1 MNGVSKNR
9 AINVGIVCAIVLA
22 ALAVRAYYGATK
34 ETFHIDEGY
43 SAALTNGNWLPGM
56 DPAQRDAWTTGGAIF
71 TECFTDTLTASGKPN
86 FAAITDATA
95 HDVHPPLYYWLFAV
109 ARVVFGVG
117 RFAFAGYALNMLLF
131 AVSCALFVVIA
142 RRVWKDWLTVI
153 FALSIFAFSS
163 TAISLTIFIRMY
175 ELLQTLCLAF
185 FAASLFV
192 LFPPEGKIAKPFA
205 IAAGCTGLFV
215 FSCLGLMTQ
224 YYFLFFIVPI
234 LVFSVGYL
242 LAKKRPAS
250 LLWGTLAVFAGLYL
264 AYTVFPA
271 MKDHL
276 TKSYRAG
283 QSFTNLAGAA
293 HGKGIA
299 SVWAYLKI
307 LSANLVPGI
316 VIFAVVV
323 LAFVERVRRGGE
335 GTPQETTSREGT
347 PLEVPVFILGLSV
360 FAFTFAIVSVS
371 APYQTARYIGAFFPV
386 YAIAF
391 TGFVRLALSARNA
404 RIMLGAAA
412 LLVIVHGVLPQNIC
426 SFHEDYPID
435 KDHSYMTDAKPL
447 IIMASPEG
455 ASWKN
460 ILTYLNVGKDKRVF
474 VAYTDM
480 TSPVTN
486 TLAAI
491 ARSSGEKEVYALVDD
506 YLSKQP
512 AFKRIGYYGFY
523 FVYRIEVE

>member
-1 MNGVSKNR
+1 MNEVTKKR

-22 ALAVRAYYGATK
+22 ALAVRAWYGASK

-56 DPAQRDAWTTGGAIF
+56 DPAQRDTWTTGSAIF
-71 TECFTDTLTASGKPN
+71 TECFTDTLSASGKPD

-117 RFAFAGYALNMLLF
+117 RFAFAGYALNMILF
-131 AVSCALFVVIA
+131 AISCALFVVIA

-185 FAASLFV
+185 FAAALFV
-192 LFPPEGKIAKPFA
+192 LFPPEGKIAKPAA

-215 FSCLGLMTQ
+215 FSYLGLMTQ
-224 YYFLFFIVPI
+224 YYFLFFIVPV
-234 LVFSVGYL
+234 LVFSCVFL

-250 LLWGTLAVFAGLYL
+250 LLWGALAVFAGLYL
-264 AYTVFPA
+264 AYTLFPA
-271 MKDHL
+271 MRDHL

-283 QSFTNLAGAA
+283 QSLTNLAGAA
-293 HGKGIA
+293 HGKNNA
-299 SVWAYLKI
+299 SILAYLKI

-316 VIFAVVV
+316 VVIAVVV
-323 LAFVERVRRGGE
+323 LAFIERMRKSGA
-335 GTPQETTSREGT
+335 GTPQEKTALERT
-347 PLEVPVFILGLSV
+347 PLEVPVFILGVSV
-360 FAFTFAIVSVS
+360 FVFTFFIVSVS
-371 APYQTARYIGAFFPV
+371 APYQTARYIGAFFPI

-391 TGFVRLALSARNA
+391 AGFVRLVLSPRNA

-426 SFHEDYPID
+426 NFHEDYPID

-447 IIMASPEG
+447 VIMSSPEG

-474 VAYTDM
+474 VAYTGM
-480 TSPVTN
+480 TSPVTD
-486 TLAAI
+486 TLTAI

-506 YLSKQP
+506 YISRQP

-523 FVYRIEVE
+523 YVYRIQIE

>member
-1 MNGVSKNR
+1 M
-9 AINVGIVCAIVLA
+9 LA

-56 DPAQRDAWTTGGAIF
+56 DPAQRDVWTTGGAIF
-71 TECFTDTLTASGKPN
+71 TECFTDTLTASGKPD
-86 FAAITDATA
+86 FASITDATA

-117 RFAFAGYALNMLLF
+117 RFAFAGYALNMILF
-131 AVSCALFVVIA
+131 AISCALFVTIA
-142 RRVWKDWLTVI
+142 RRVWKDWLTVF

-185 FAASLFV
+185 FAAALYV
-192 LFPPEGKIAKPFA
+192 LFPPKGKISKPLA
-205 IAAGCTGLFV
+205 LAAGFAGLFV
-215 FSCLGLMTQ
+215 ISFLGLMTQ

-234 LVFSVGYL
+234 LVFSFVYL

-250 LLWGTLAVFAGLYL
+250 LLWGSLAVFAGLYL
-264 AYTVFPA
+264 AYRMFPA

-293 HGKGIA
+293 HGKNVS

-316 VIFAVVV
+316 AILAVAV
-323 LAFVERVRRGGE
+323 LAIVERVRKTVA
-335 GTPQETTSREGT
+335 GTPPEGVPRERT
-347 PLEVPVFILGLSV
+347 PLEFPVFILALSV
-360 FAFTFAIVSVS
+360 FVFTFAIVSVS

-391 TGFVRLALSARNA
+391 AGFVRLVLSSRNA
-404 RIMLGAAA
+404 RIMLGATA
-412 LLVIVHGVLPQNIC
+412 LLVVVHGILPQNIC
-426 SFHEDYPID
+426 TFHEDYPID
-435 KDHSYMTDAKPL
+435 RDHSYMTDAKPL
-447 IIMASPEG
+447 VILSSPEG

-460 ILTYLNVGKDKRVF
+460 ILTYLNVGKEKRVF
-474 VAYTDM
+474 VAYTGL
-480 TSPVTN
+480 TSPVTG
-486 TLAAI
+486 TLEAI

-506 YLSKQP
+506 YISKQP
-512 AFKRIGYYGFY
+512 AFKRIGYYGFFY
-523 FVYRIEVE
+523 VYRIQIK